1 MVSVSSDPI
10 SSTGNGWK
18 ALRVDGEKIPQ
29 DAVFR
34 FREEGDFM
42 QRFGSGRKSLKKI
55 FNEEKTP
62 VSERAYLPVIAAG
75 AEVYV
80 VCGVE
85 ISEKVKVTPD
95 TKEIL
100 YIAIEKK

>member
-1 MVSVSSDPI
+1 MKTI
-10 SSTGNGWK
+10 FQ
-18 ALRVDGEKIPQ
+18 A
-29 DAVFR
+29 AVFR
-34 FREEGDFM
+34 FGEDGYYI
-42 QRFGSGRKSLKKI
+42 QRFGRGRKSLKKI

-100 YIAIEKK
+100 YIVIEKK